1 MTTTGQRSTT
11 AHNFA
16 TIEGP
21 VRMRSMFD
29 RGHGI
34 KTTMDSGYLVP
45 LRCYEVYPGDQVS
58 LNMTVF
64 GRLATPK
71 FPFMDN
77 VFFDTFAFFVPYRI
91 LWDNWNYFMGEQKNP
106 GDSIDFLMPQVVSA
120 GPGGAGETD
129 ATNGGWAE
137 QSLADYFNIPTKV
150 PNLSCTAMPFRAY
163 NLIWN
168 EHFRSQDLQQSL
180 PIVTDDGPDDI
191 SQYKLTRRGK
201 RHDYFTSCLPFPQKG
216 PAVLLPFSGTAPVQG
231 FGVDQATQ
239 AVQAA
244 SVLRQTGGKKEAS
257 PSGQEWAGQTTQWRG
272 YAKQDAGDGEWYPDI
287 VTNFDDPSASITAT
301 INDLRESVQVQRLLE
316 RDARGGTRYAEIVQS
331 HFGVVSPDARLQRPE
346 YLGGSSV
353 PVNVNPIA
361 QTSETTGNSEQGR
374 LAAIGTVLSRRNGFT
389 KGFTEH
395 GIIMLLCNVRA
406 DLNYQQGLPRWMS
419 RRRRL
424 EFYWPT
430 LAHLGE
436 QAVLNK
442 EIFAQ
447 GADVVDGDGEPVD
460 DGVFGYNERWSE
472 LRYEGSAVTGIYRSN
487 AAQSLDVWHLS
498 QDFAN
503 LPTLSDQ
510 FIQENPPLERVLEV
524 VTEPQ
529 LKIDVDVKARWI
541 RQLPMYGTP
550 GFIDHF

>member
-16 TIEGP
+16 AIEGP

-29 RGHGI
+29 RGHGV
-34 KTTMDSGYLVP
+34 KTTMDSGFLVP
-45 LRCYEVYPGDQVS
+45 LRCYEVYPGDQVN

-77 VFFDTFAFFVPYRI
+77 VFFDTFAFFVPYRL

-106 GDSIDFLMPQVVSA
+106 GDSIDFLIPQIVSQAA
-120 GPGGAGETD
+120 GGDGETD
-129 ATNGGWAE
+129 ATAGGWAE
-137 QSLADYFNIPTKV
+137 QSLGDYFNVPTKV
-150 PNLSCTAMPFRAY
+150 PNLSCSAFPWRAY

-180 PIVTDDGPDDI
+180 PIITDDGPDDV
-191 SQYKLTRRGK
+191 SSYKLQRRTK

-216 PAVLLPFSGTAPVQG
+216 PAVTLPFSGRAPVSG
-231 FGVDQATQ
+231 I
-239 AVQAA
+239 
-244 SVLRQTGGKKEAS
+244 
-257 PSGQEWAGQTTQWRG
+257 GQEVTGPTTPTTQTINVTESGGMSNTYNAYWQMDAQRMWLKSTDSG
-272 YAKQDAGDGEWYPDI
+272 GLPDVYAEFEDAD
-287 VTNFDDPSASITAT
+287 ITAT

-316 RDARGGTRYAEIVQS
+316 RDARSGTRYTEIIQG
-331 HFGVVSPDARLQRPE
+331 HFGVVSPDMRLQRPE

-361 QTSETTGNSEQGR
+361 QTSETSGNSEQGR
-374 LAAIGTVLSRRNGFT
+374 LAAIGTVLSRRNGFV

-395 GIIMLLCNVRA
+395 GLIMLLCNVRA

-419 RRRRL
+419 RRTRL

-436 QAVLNK
+436 QAVKNK

-447 GADVVDGDGEPVD
+447 GADVVDGDGVPVD
-460 DGVFGYNERWSE
+460 DGTFGYNERWSE
-472 LRYEGSAVTGIYRSN
+472 LRYEGSAVTGKYRSN

-510 FIQENPPLERVLEV
+510 FIEENPPLERVLEV
-524 VTEPQ
+524 TSEPE
-529 LKIDVDVKARWI
+529 LKIDVDVKGRWI

-550 GFIDHF
+550 GYIDHF